1 MAGRIIVLGGL
12 NVDVVVVSSELPNPG
27 AYLYGTELDFIPG
40 GNGLNQ
46 AVAAARLGAS
56 ATMVGF
62 IGKDDI
68 GRSMKDFLMGEK
80 VDATHVKV
88 LEHSRSGTVI
98 YLLSAGVERHVV
110 YPGTNMAALSSD
122 LPDVRISSSDIVIA
136 SLTVRQEII
145 EELFAKAKNAGARTI
160 LNPFPENELS
170 RKVLELSDYLIL
182 NEVELAYRSGEKEL
196 AMSHHKDMRMT
207 PEMILQKAK
216 KVRARSDQVIV
227 TTLADR
233 GAIGTVGEKQ
243 TAVAGIKVKFVD
255 ATGAGDCF
263 LGSFATALS
272 EGKGFKQALEFANCA
287 AALSVQTIGTTT
299 SFPKREAVDEL
310 AKRQK

>member
-46 AVAAARLGAS
+46 AVAAARLGAQVQ
-56 ATMVGF
+56 MVGF
-62 IGKDDI
+62 IGRDDI
-68 GRSMKDFLMGEK
+68 GRSMKDFLSGEK
-80 VDATHVKV
+80 VDTAHVKA
-88 LEHSRSGTVI
+88 LAHSRSGTVI

-110 YPGTNMAALSSD
+110 YPGANMAAIPSD
-122 LPDVRISSSDIVIA
+122 LPDVQISSLDIVIA
-136 SLTVRQEII
+136 SLTVHQSII
-145 EELFAKAKNAGARTI
+145 EELFAKAKKAGARTI

-182 NEVELAYRSGEKEL
+182 NEVELAYRSGDKGL

-207 PEMILQKAK
+207 PEMILQKVK
-216 KVRARSDQVIV
+216 KVRARNDQVIV

-233 GAIGTVGEKQ
+233 GAIGTIGEKQ
-243 TAVAGIKVKFVD
+243 IAVAGINVKFAD

-263 LGSFATALS
+263 LGSFAAALL
-272 EGKGFKQALEFANCA
+272 EGKGFKEAIEFANCA
-287 AALSVQTIGTTT
+287 AAISVQAIGTTT
-299 SFPKREAVDEL
+299 SFPKRKAVDEL
-310 AKRQK
+310 AKKQK